1 MTIGLVLGSTDK
13 ARLFPGI
20 AIAFFLLALPC
31 FFFVRERGHAVTA
44 RVFHIRDLVQS
55 ITTTV
60 TTLRQ
65 GQRFP
70 GLSRF
75 LFGRLFYTDA
85 INTVV
90 TIMTLYAVD
99 LGVSHGPGKEH
110 AARMS
115 ELVLLGAIGC
125 AVVGGFSWGGLVDRI
140 GSKRTLSFVLL
151 LWMADLALAALMG
164 LEPLPLG
171 MLYIVT
177 SLAGVDSAGRGP
189 AFDRWGSGSHRPTAW
204 ESSTA
209 STAWSGASRR

>member
-1 MTIGLVLGSTDK
+1 MGSYAAVTIGLVLGSTDK
-13 ARLFPGI
+13 ARLLSGI

-60 TTLRQ
+60 TTLRR

-99 LGVSHGPGKEH
+99 P
-110 AARMS
+110 
-115 ELVLLGAIGC
+115 
-125 AVVGGFSWGGLVDRI
+125 
-140 GSKRTLSFVLL
+140 
-151 LWMADLALAALMG
+151 
-164 LEPLPLG
+164 
-171 MLYIVT
+171 
-177 SLAGVDSAGRGP
+177 
-189 AFDRWGSGSHRPTAW
+189 
-204 ESSTA
+204 
-209 STAWSGASRR
+209 ASRTDRGRNTPRACRNWCSSGPSVAPWWGDSPGEGSSIASDPSAR